1 MGPPPPKI
9 EEPQQQPP
17 PPLPEPEPPD
27 KVAVPEKALL
37 AVTTTDLPLDT
48 SLSVGE
54 NGGLFIIANE
64 EAHVHLQYARLPKP
78 IWPKS
83 PVTIPSSFFRDIHR
97 RVLNKSLTPAC
108 NVTLFSF

>member
-9 EEPQQQPP
+9 EEPPQPP
-17 PPLPEPEPPD
+17 PPPPEPPD
-27 KVAVPEKALL
+27 KIVVPEKAIL
-37 AVTTTDLPLDT
+37 AVKTTDLPLDT
-48 SLSVGE
+48 TLTGE
-54 NGGLFIIANE
+54 NGGMFIIANE

-108 NVTLFSF
+108 NVTSFSF